1 MRETN
6 AVVEHTGSHTSGNIT
21 VCSFGW
27 TLLTVGQ

>member
-6 AVVEHTGSHTSGNIT
+6 AVVEHTGSHTLGNIT
-21 VCSFGW
+21 ICSLEW